1 MILINLI
8 ETLEY
13 EYGFVGCPT
22 SSRDVVSLT
31 NMFGM
36 LNFGLIE
43 LIQWAKSEKFY
54 QIKALRFRQALRET

>member
-8 ETLEY
+8 ETHEY
-13 EYGFVGCPT
+13 EYGFVGCPA
-22 SSRDVVSLT
+22 SPRDVVSLT

-43 LIQWAKSEKFY
+43 LV
-54 QIKALRFRQALRET
+54 